1 MQALIEVRSSI
12 VRYLSLALA
21 LASSVGFIPPMHA
34 WAAAFTMRDFGLGAV
49 GAFNTCTSQPSGD
62 QLCEDLNVEYF
73 VSGANSPQGVAVFT
87 HFRAFIHPDG
97 TATELAP
104 ELGFSDV
111 TGSYDNGRLTFASM
125 SGVTLD
131 LNDVDPSTGEL
142 TPNGRTVILG
152 AFEWVAASGVY
163 VFGNNGPFGAGLP
176 RHVVDRCATQIYNTH
191 ERFTTAHVRGTI
203 NGVSVAVYGPSYL
216 PWPGTGPAD
225 APGAIFDNRIK
236 YNLSTHSTGC

>member
-1 MQALIEVRSSI
+1 
-12 VRYLSLALA
+12 
-21 LASSVGFIPPMHA
+21 MHA
-34 WAAAFTMRDFGLGAV
+34 WADALTMRDFGLGAV
-49 GAFNTCTSQPSGD
+49 GAFNTCTAQPNGD

-73 VSGANSPQGVAVFT
+73 VSGANSQQGVAVFT

-163 VFGNNGPFGAGLP
+163 VFGNNGPFGAVFPGMSSTAARRKSTIRTSALRPHTSRGRLTASRSRNMGPLTSLGLV
-176 RHVVDRCATQIYNTH
+176 RARRTH
-191 ERFTTAHVRGTI
+191 SGPFSTTA
-203 NGVSVAVYGPSYL
+203 
-216 PWPGTGPAD
+216 
-225 APGAIFDNRIK
+225 
-236 YNLSTHSTGC
+236 